1 MKVLI
6 CSDSH
11 MRLDYFQKV
20 MELEKPE
27 TVLFAG
33 DHSTDAREMSYVYED
48 TPFKIVRGNTD
59 YYDRETDD
67 ELKFEI
73 NGKKFLLL
81 HGHYQGVK
89 SSLNELEKKAAEEG
103 SDICIFGHTHREVII
118 EKDGITYIN
127 PGALQD
133 KKYVIYDGSS
143 FEQRK
148 LK

>member
-1 MKVLI
+1 MKILI

-11 MRLDYFQKV
+11 KRLDYFQKV

-27 TVLFAG
+27 MVLFAG
-33 DHSTDAREMSYVYED
+33 DHSTDAMEISYVYEKI
-48 TPFKIVRGNTD
+48 PFKIVRGNTD
-59 YYDRETDD
+59 YYDRETGD

-89 SSLNELEKKAAEEG
+89 SNLNELEKKAKEEAI
-103 SDICIFGHTHREVII
+103 DICIFGHTHREVII
-118 EKDGITYIN
+118 EKEGITYLN

-133 KKYVIYDGSS
+133 KKYVIYNGDS
-143 FEQRK
+143 FIQKK
-148 LK
+148 L